1 MQDFNLMRKN
11 INKEEKKSIMNY
23 FEEATLKSIKTIRNV
38 CLFYLKNIILNK
50 NN

>member
-1 MQDFNLMRKN
+1 
-11 INKEEKKSIMNY
+11 MNY
-23 FEEATLKSIKTIRNV
+23 FEEATLKIYKKIRSV